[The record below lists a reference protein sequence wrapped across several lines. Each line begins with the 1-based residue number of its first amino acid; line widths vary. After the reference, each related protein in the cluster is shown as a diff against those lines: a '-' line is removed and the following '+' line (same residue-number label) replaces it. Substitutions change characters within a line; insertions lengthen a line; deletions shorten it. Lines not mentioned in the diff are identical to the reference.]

1 MQRRG
6 DRLSVL
12 KQAKNLGLY
21 HNVSFRVIDP
31 ISGTVVSEHIGHNNA
46 TNSMLTGMG
55 HYLKGDGIWNQG
67 YSMLSEYVPRY
78 ISLGTMGLINQD
90 EDADGLPAGL
100 GVISYKEKQYKDL
113 SEENLD
119 ILGKSRSDDFV
130 TDEDDEY
137 IRLVDYMYQRPG
149 YGADGY
155 DINLNNS
162 RQFSGLG
169 PTFNGRLQPE
179 VINCELISDSFPRSN
194 ITFRDIVPEL
204 ESEIPKTI
212 DVIFSAMIS
221 TGALAQFR
229 ESNRDYIFIT
239 EAGLWATPD
248 WNDSGANGM
257 LAGYRIAPANSSDW
271 DMSKPTSRD
280 ALKRSIIKVK
290 KNQIVQVIWKIQL
303 GSVDQFGGVDALYPG
318 KVKKYWI
325 ELPTKIK

>member
-31 ISGTVVSEHIGHNNA
+31 ISGKVVSEHIGHNNA

-67 YSMLSEYVPRY
+67 YAMLSEYVPKY

-90 EDADGLPAGL
+90 EDEEGLPAGL
-100 GVISYKEKQYKDL
+100 GVISYKGKTYNDL
-113 SEENLD
+113 SIENLE
-119 ILGKSRSDDFV
+119 ILGKPGSSNLV
-130 TDEDDEY
+130 TDKDDEH

-155 DINLNNS
+155 DTNLNNS
-162 RQFSGLG
+162 RQFFGLG
-169 PTFNGRLQPE
+169 PTFENRIQPE
-179 VINCELISDSFPRSN
+179 VINCELISDSFPRATIS
-194 ITFRDIVPEL
+194 FRDIVPEL

-229 ESNRDYIFIT
+229 ESGRDYIFIT
-239 EAGLWATPD
+239 EAGLWSTPD

-257 LAGYRIAPANSSDW
+257 LAGYRIAPSSSSDW
-271 DMSKPTSRD
+271 DMSKPESRD